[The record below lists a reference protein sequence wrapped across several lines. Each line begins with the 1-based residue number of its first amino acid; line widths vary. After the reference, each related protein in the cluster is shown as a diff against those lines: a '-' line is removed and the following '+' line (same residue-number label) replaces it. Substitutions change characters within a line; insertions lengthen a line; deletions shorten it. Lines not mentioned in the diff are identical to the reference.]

1 MSWPGTRPGGS
12 EFARFIPESSACDAM
27 ERPGHVTAETTAAI
41 RNYQSIAGLAPDGR
55 PSAELLASLRA
66 VAGRDAPR

>member
-1 MSWPGTRPGGS
+1 
-12 EFARFIPESSACDAM
+12 M